1 MQKIPETKIGALR
14 QEQRGVAQLHC
25 FCAEAVSLSVELL
38 DERGRAHLSVK
49 KALSAGI
56 QKVSIKLGHLPP
68 GEYNAWINLGEVS
81 GIRPLSIDGGVS
93 LGGRF
98 KEWLKK

>member
-25 FCAEAVSLSVELL
+25 FCAEQVSLSIELL

-56 QKVSIKLGHLPP
+56 QKVSIDIAHLPP

-93 LGGRF
+93 LGGRL

>member
-14 QEQRGVAQLHC
+14 QEQGGIAQLHC
-25 FCAEAVSLSVELL
+25 FCAEVVSLSVELL
-38 DERGRAHLSVK
+38 DERGRAHLSMK
-49 KALSAGI
+49 QALSVGI
-56 QKVSIKLGHLPP
+56 QKVSIKIGHLPP

-81 GIRPLSIDGGVS
+81 AIRPLSIGGKAS